1 MVEVTEVAE
10 GPGPVSALRGCP
22 AAKPDLQSK
31 AAAAVTRR
39 VPLVPLGDA
48 RVDLQSSVDVCMD
61 WVPASPR
68 RPLRSIVTPR
78 CERQAVREQRRIEIE
93 RELREKLGMD
103 ELGGTAAAAVDGECA
118 ADNMAAAAAAAAAA
132 TKGTCAPTGTAR
144 RGGTPERPASR
155 PSSAR
160 RVASGA
166 AASSQGP
173 PRPPKPK
180 PHRPLQ
186 FSEDSPSTGSGSPS
200 AEVLPQDRR
209 WRSAL
214 LPIWPDRQTSQE
226 LRTESGFNSNCCA
239 DLSKTAP
246 AAMLAEN
253 LPCEASVSSAGGTPS
268 AGSSAALPSSSGG
281 ASAGRADVGG
291 GHAESRC
298 DSSRD
303 RACAALSNRSVAA
316 SSRCDGSELKE
327 PMPAAGPD
335 SSARISAASVIAT
348 RCMEEEAM
356 LAERRRHLEES
367 AQRLRENAAR
377 TRLENRR
384 WRVHDRGPLP
394 VSEAGPPPMRM
405 RSLEPVYDC
414 TSEGTH
420 GGHEEPAPP
429 QPISPR
435 PPRVSQTAEAA
446 RRFEEMRRKIA
457 ELDEIN
463 QLERSRLLNEQREM
477 EERRRAQEEFERNLQ
492 ERTYREMQEHREQ
505 EARAEEERALREE
518 EERWERRAR
527 NRKRQEQLNQEQEY
541 SRRLEVSR
549 REGRSEA
556 AQMKWQSFE
565 EELDRQWAEQEAE
578 ERRRVDE
585 YAKERRKAYEEWDRR
600 LASER
605 QRFASDAEFCEAARH
620 RKARNA
626 AHADEQFYGPR
637 RSRNVGGAAD
647 GGWSRPPWQPH
658 RPPPPNAGG
667 NGGNTAL
674 PAGAVDL
681 KNLSPE
687 ERAVLKELQSVR
699 NASRD
704 SQKAKVKELLF
715 RWHPDKNPTCVEKAT
730 QVFQFVQRQREVIL
744 GL

>member
-1 MVEVTEVAE
+1 MVEVTEVA
-10 GPGPVSALRGCP
+10 GSPGPVSSIRGCH
-22 AAKPDLQSK
+22 AAKSDLQSK
-31 AAAAVTRR
+31 AAAVVTHRL
-39 VPLVPLGDA
+39 PFGSLGDA
-48 RVDLQSSVDVCMD
+48 RVDLQSTVDACMD

-68 RPLRSIVTPR
+68 RPLRSLVTPR
-78 CERQAVREQRRIEIE
+78 CERQAVREQRRLEIE
-93 RELREKLGMD
+93 RELREKLGME
-103 ELGGTAAAAVDGECA
+103 ELGASTGAPVGGERAMDHTAAS
-118 ADNMAAAAAAAAAA
+118 
-132 TKGTCAPTGTAR
+132 APTVATTVTGLCASTGNSK
-144 RGGTPERPASR
+144 RGGTPERPMSR

-160 RVASGA
+160 RVQAGA
-166 AASSQGP
+166 ATSSQGP

-214 LPIWPDRQTSQE
+214 LPIWPDRQISQE
-226 LRTESGFNSNCCA
+226 LRVESDVESNCGT

-253 LPCEASVSSAGGTPS
+253 LQRESSTSTAGSTPS
-268 AGSSAALPSSSGG
+268 ARSAAALPSSCGG
-281 ASAGRADVGG
+281 ASTDRGGAGCGVATSE
-291 GHAESRC
+291 AYPAFS
-298 DSSRD
+298 
-303 RACAALSNRSVAA
+303 RACGTLGSINMAA
-316 SSRCDGSELKE
+316 SPRADGSEVKE
-327 PMPAAGPD
+327 SM
-335 SSARISAASVIAT
+335 SAAVIAT
-348 RCMEEEAM
+348 RCIEAETM
-356 LAERRRHLEES
+356 LTDRRRQLEES

-377 TRLENRR
+377 ARLENRR
-384 WRVHDRGPLP
+384 WRVHDRGPLALSDAAAIP
-394 VSEAGPPPMRM
+394 LRM
-405 RSLEPVYDC
+405 RSLGPLNGC

-420 GGHEEPAPP
+420 GEHEEPPPP
-429 QPISPR
+429 QPLSPR
-435 PPRVSQTAEAA
+435 PPPVSQTAEAA

-463 QLERSRLLNEQREM
+463 QLEQSRLLNEQREM

-578 ERRRVDE
+578 ERRRVDA

-620 RKARNA
+620 RKARSA

-637 RSRNVGGAAD
+637 RSRNVGGSTD
-647 GGWSRPPWQPH
+647 GGPSSFPSRPPWAPP
-658 RPPPPNAGG
+658 RPPPQNAGG

-674 PAGAVDL
+674 PAGAVDP
-681 KNLSPE
+681 KTVSPE

-730 QVFQFVQRQREVIL
+730 QVFQFVQRQREVVL